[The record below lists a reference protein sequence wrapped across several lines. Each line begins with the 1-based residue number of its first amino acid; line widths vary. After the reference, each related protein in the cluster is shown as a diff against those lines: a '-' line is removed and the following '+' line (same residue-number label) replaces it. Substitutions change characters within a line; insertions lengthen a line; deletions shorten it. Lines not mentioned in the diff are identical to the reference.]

1 MILENNLF
9 ELTFFSH
16 STIANEIEEERKKD
30 WEAIIHSF
38 LATSKYDPD
47 DELGIEFQEKRLKRS
62 QHHHHHHH
70 HHGGGHED
78 DDGEGNEEDEG
89 DEESDEEFGV
99 YTEQIL
105 DCPF

>member
-1 MILENNLF
+1 MNSF
-9 ELTFFSH
+9 ELTFFSQCN
-16 STIANEIEEERKKD
+16 IANEIEEERKKD

-78 DDGEGNEEDEG
+78 DEEGEGEEGSYEEG
-89 DEESDEEFGV
+89 SDEEFGV